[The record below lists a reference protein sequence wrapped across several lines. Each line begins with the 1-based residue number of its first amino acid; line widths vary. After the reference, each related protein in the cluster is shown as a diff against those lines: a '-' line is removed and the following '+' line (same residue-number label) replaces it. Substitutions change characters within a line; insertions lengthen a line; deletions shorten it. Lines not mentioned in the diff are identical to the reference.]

1 MTQTLL
7 GICIGII
14 LGITIEK
21 YIFPILDI
29 KFDVYQLKLN
39 NIATK
44 YHLNSQEKNI
54 LFNKKYPEFQQTNSQ
69 PELSP
74 AIGFVLH
81 SDNDCEVYEDK
92 KIGFVNENKR
102 RI

>member
-1 MTQTLL
+1 MTQIFL
-7 GICIGII
+7 GIFIGTI

-29 KFDVYQLKLN
+29 KFDVYKLKLN
-39 NIATK
+39 DIATK
-44 YHLNSQEKNI
+44 YHLNSQKKNI

-69 PELSP
+69 SELSP
-74 AIGFVLH
+74 AIGFTSH
-81 SDNDCEVYEDK
+81 SDNDYEVYEDK
-92 KIGFVNENKR
+92 NEIQR